1 MTPIAKKSSKIIVYI
16 REFDKYDDLGKM
28 LCRNTQCSSYP
39 RAPYRKYCSKKC
51 SSTFRRWYYHNFYW
65 DRVRSDVFKRDD
77 YTCQICKKKYAYR
90 YRKFVRSKNLQ
101 CDHIVPRS
109 LGSKHGYTFDTFE
122 NRMRAVLEFL
132 HNRNNL
138 RTVCQTCHKRLTSE
152 YLRKRRLIHSEKV
165 DRIDFE
171 RSTKNYAK
179 SETNTYDQLL
189 SNASKTG

>member
-16 REFDKYDDLGKM
+16 REFDKYDHLGKM

-152 YLRKRRLIHSEKV
+152 YLSKRRLIHSEKL
-165 DRIDFE
+165 DRINFE
-171 RSTKNYAK
+171 RLTKNYAK
-179 SETNTYDQLL
+179 SVTHT
-189 SNASKTG
+189 